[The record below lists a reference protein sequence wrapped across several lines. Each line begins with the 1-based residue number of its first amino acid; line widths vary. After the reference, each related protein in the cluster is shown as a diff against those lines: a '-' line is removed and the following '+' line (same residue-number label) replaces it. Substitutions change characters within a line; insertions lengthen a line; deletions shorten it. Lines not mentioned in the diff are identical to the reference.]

1 MLSNET
7 ALSREMVEG
16 GVREVLQALSRSV
29 AAKKS
34 VEFDL
39 KDIGRCGLGNVSVHI
54 YVAWHWLKCV
64 LRNEN
69 FFFIFSIHK
78 GLFAVRS

>member
-39 KDIGRCGLGNVSVHI
+39 KDIGR
-54 YVAWHWLKCV
+54 
-64 LRNEN
+64 
-69 FFFIFSIHK
+69 
-78 GLFAVRS
+78 